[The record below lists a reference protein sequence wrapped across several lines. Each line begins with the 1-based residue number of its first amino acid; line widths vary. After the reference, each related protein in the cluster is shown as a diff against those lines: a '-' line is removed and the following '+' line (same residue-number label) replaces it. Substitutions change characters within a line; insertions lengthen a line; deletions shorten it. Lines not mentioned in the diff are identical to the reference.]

1 MASRKIGNRRNDTSL
16 HLEQLTFGLKN
27 KLNELPRV
35 SNVTSDDNG
44 PCTVADLRAWE
55 YKNFVFMPDDMKRFY
70 MSTDGMHTS
79 WTYNYSKRAKLRV
92 GHLYIP
98 KLTHIQNLEL
108 KGPGT
113 VFELDRI
120 GDRGFVLLVY
130 KTNVTTRPEI
140 YLLEVGSWKWTLLA
154 DSFTTYL
161 RMTIEHLGLPCWQLA
176 FASCRLPG
184 WAEQLFLVLAPH
196 LLLDND

>member
-1 MASRKIGNRRNDTSL
+1 MASRKIGNRRNDTL
-16 HLEQLTFGLKN
+16 HLEQLTFELKK

-44 PCTVADLRAWE
+44 PCTAADLRVWE

-113 VFELDRI
+113 VFELERI
-120 GDRGFVLLVY
+120 
-130 KTNVTTRPEI
+130 
-140 YLLEVGSWKWTLLA
+140 
-154 DSFTTYL
+154 
-161 RMTIEHLGLPCWQLA
+161 
-176 FASCRLPG
+176 G

-196 LLLDND
+196 LLLDNDEMLGPKSAPVYHRAQHPLNVLDPARFWTTVRRMRSAHE